1 MDSCTVVLSKEEIKI
16 FLGEVFSEIVPET
29 YFTDAETEEIFAQ
42 AEQNGYYDFEDHGK
56 FRMSLLKK
64 QNTTDE
70 GEVFYN
76 YQLGLTSYASET
88 EAESETAA
96 GSYTRN
102 SEEYK
107 EFLDFVKTH
116 AVKSEK
122 EEFTTLYM
130 LPENAST
137 GNGIS
142 LPI

>member
-1 MDSCTVVLSKEEIKI
+1 
-16 FLGEVFSEIVPET
+16 
-29 YFTDAETEEIFAQ
+29 
-42 AEQNGYYDFEDHGK
+42 
-56 FRMSLLKK
+56 MSLLKK

-130 LPENAST
+130 LPENAVREWNQPS
-137 GNGIS
+137 NLKLLEKNKEKIS
-142 LPI
+142 